1 MNSKRTNPNQIWI
14 IGGGFMGRGIAQLC
28 AQHEL
33 RVSLIDISKA
43 ALEESSKSI
52 KWSLEKLYSKKLL
65 SESPDKIISRINFF
79 NKPQKTEKADLLIE
93 CLPEEV
99 NTKQKA
105 FEIYDQLCPPET
117 VFASNTSSIPIGL
130 LANFTT
136 RPEKFIGTHFASP
149 PVMQKLVEV
158 IPALTTSPKVIQYIK
173 NFLLSLNREIIE
185 VKVDI
190 AGFIMNRIYLAAAAE
205 AIRLLGRGAA
215 QASEIDRAMEIG
227 FGWSKGPLEAADL
240 AGLDIILNA
249 MQTIWEESGNS
260 AYNPPELLRRLV
272 EAKHLGRKA
281 GKGFYNYSL

>member
-1 MNSKRTNPNQIWI
+1 
-14 IGGGFMGRGIAQLC
+14 MGRGIAQLC
-28 AQHEL
+28 AQYNL
-33 RVSLIDISKA
+33 KVSIIDISKS
-43 ALEESSKSI
+43 ALNESSKSI

-65 SESPDKIISRINFF
+65 PESADEIISRIDFL
-79 NKPQKTEKADLLIE
+79 NKPQETDKPDLLIE

-99 NTKQKA
+99 HIKRKA
-105 FEIYDQLCPPET
+105 FEFYDSICPPET

-149 PVMQKLVEV
+149 PVMQRLVEV
-158 IPALTTSPKVIQYIK
+158 IPALTTSPKVVEYIK
-173 NFLLSLNREIIE
+173 NFLLGLGREIIE
-185 VKVDI
+185 VRVDI

-215 QASEIDRAMEIG
+215 SASEIDRAMEIG

-260 AYNPPELLRRLV
+260 AYNPPELLRRMV
-272 EAKHLGRKA
+272 EGKYLGRKT
-281 GKGFYNYSL
+281 GRGFYNYEA